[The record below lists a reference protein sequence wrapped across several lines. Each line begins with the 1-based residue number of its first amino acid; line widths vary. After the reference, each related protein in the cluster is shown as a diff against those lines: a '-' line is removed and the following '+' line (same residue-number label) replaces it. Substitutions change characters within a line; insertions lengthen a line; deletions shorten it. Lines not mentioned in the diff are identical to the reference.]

1 MPALALLAIAAGILF
16 ATLGAGEDG
25 SGAAAGKNDSPDVS
39 DDVARLKLPQRVDQL
54 VIAGFDD
61 VASEEFEL
69 RRGPTGGVLIG
80 SQNWSNAKEGG
91 ELIKRLRSAA
101 GSSPAAQPLFVAQQ
115 EGGAYRTL
123 GDLPPAEAELQI
135 GEGGSTRAARDWS
148 LKAGRALR
156 EVGFDLN
163 LFPIADVATLDSVV
177 ADRSFGD
184 DAELDAAMTEAAIE
198 GCADAGILCAPGRF
212 PGMGA
217 ASADTADGPAS
228 VSLDAGSLESRDLL
242 PFRAAFRAGAP
253 AVVLS
258 LALYAAYDPVTAAAL
273 SPAIATDLLR
283 NQLGYEGAAI
293 TDDLSSGAVTAAQGA
308 PEAAVAAIAAGADMV
323 VVGAPRRRPP
333 RSRGAASGCPRGR
346 HTRRSPRRGRV
357 AGAGPETPAGRLAHR
372 AGPADNG
379 PPDGVP
385 HTTPL
390 ARRGLGPLLGFQLL
404 QAVTPLRLS
413 LPGLHPDPG

>member
-323 VVGAPRRRPP
+323 VVGAP
-333 RSRGAASGCPRGR
+333 G
-346 HTRRSPRRGRV
+346 
-357 AGAGPETPAGRLAHR
+357 
-372 AGPADNG
+372 D
-379 PPDGVP
+379 
-385 HTTPL
+385 
-390 ARRGLGPLLGFQLL
+390 ARRVRAALL
-404 QAVTPLRLS
+404 QAAREGGIPADRLDEAVS
-413 LPGLHPDPG
+413 RVLALKRRPAG